1 MGIDRMAMFIGDKYS
16 IREVLAFPF
25 MKDVVEDK
33 PKTAAE
39 VVDITPKPEEGI
51 RKFIDEFDRMR
62 TLSLDSTQMILA

>member
-1 MGIDRMAMFIGDKYS
+1 MLATNLSQS
-16 IREVLAFPF
+16 IKEVLTFPF

-51 RKFIDEFDRMR
+51 RKHDTSRDFE
-62 TLSLDSTQMILA
+62 TVV